1 MKDKTKDIFSKVIVI
16 LYSVKL
22 LSSTKVIPSGLAACD
37 WCNGMGQESFSKQ
50 FSAVSWST

>member
-50 FSAVSWST
+50 SSAISWST